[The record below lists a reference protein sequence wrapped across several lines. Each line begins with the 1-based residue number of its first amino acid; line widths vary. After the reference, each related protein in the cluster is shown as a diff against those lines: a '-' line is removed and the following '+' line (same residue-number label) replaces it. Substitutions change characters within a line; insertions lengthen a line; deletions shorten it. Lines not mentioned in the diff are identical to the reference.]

1 MPIKIHKV
9 DKIDNIDNILADIT
23 KEKNKLEHLT
33 KKVINNNSR
42 HNKKIHTIKN
52 NTHNTHNTLDNE
64 INENEFDFKNTSP
77 QTVKTLIDMLKNYIV
92 MDKSYR
98 DKHEDLKSL
107 YNEYNNSYKNSNNNA
122 ATPDI
127 NHQDILKTIHT
138 EMKNNNSNL
147 YRDRVFILKKIKNTP
162 EIEPPVKNKICGK
175 LLNIF
180 KSPPISDY
188 TQLPILKQ
196 SSDMSGIQL
205 KNESSH
211 NNTVGNHIVGNNNVG
226 NHSHINKN
234 NNNKNDKISIN
245 ELDDAYLQKHNELM
259 TVYKAYQNLFNKVLN
274 YKSELDKY
282 KQLPTTSSI
291 SRSHMDNLIKDQSF
305 VMSMIEKM
313 QDKLV
318 SNNIISTTEKVPV
331 NPVASNPENIAIFND
346 TMREQ
351 IRSIVDRQVE
361 IKPNMKAKLENLLN
375 KYKECDSND
384 KFCQEGRKLLIM
396 KNT

>member
-9 DKIDNIDNILADIT
+9 DKIDNINNILADIT

-42 HNKKIHTIKN
+42 HNKKIHTIKNNTNNTN

-107 YNEYNNSYKNSNNNA
+107 YNEYNTSYKNSNNDNSNGNNNA

-180 KSPPISDY
+180 KSPPVSDY

-196 SSDMSGIQL
+196 SPDMSGIQL
-205 KNESSH
+205 
-211 NNTVGNHIVGNNNVG
+211 
-226 NHSHINKN
+226 
-234 NNNKNDKISIN
+234 KNDKISIN

-291 SRSHMDNLIKDQSF
+291 SRSHMDNLIKDQAF